1 MYKNKKVFL
10 CIVFISIAV
19 CLCYANIFNAP
30 FIFDDVFLIEE
41 IQKKS
46 LWELMLP
53 SSGLRPFYKLSFALN
68 YYWTGQD
75 TWSYHLVNI
84 LIHALNSILIFAIFA
99 ETMLLP
105 ICRKKFNKK
114 AVYFAFAAALIW
126 AVHPLNTQAVTY
138 LSQRC
143 EIMMT
148 LFYLLSWW
156 CIIKS
161 RDSKKTVYWQLSALV
176 FFVLG
181 LGSKE
186 AMISAPL
193 VIFIYDRLF
202 LSSSFKQAL
211 KKHIVFYSGI
221 FCVFLIPLSYLILVG
236 KISHYW
242 AYIFG
247 RHGVDPWQYLM
258 SQSEVVLH
266 YIKLSVIPWGLCFD
280 YDWQLPTSI
289 LSTIPALACWVII
302 FALLIDLS
310 RRNVFLAFPLWFF
323 ILNLLPRSLV
333 SSTHAAVEYRMYLP
347 LAGLV
352 IFYVIFG
359 FWLIKRFAAKNRD
372 LQKFF
377 WFITPVVIVLIFSL
391 ITISRNRVYDSKLA
405 LWKDTAQKAPHNFR
419 AWNYYGIALS
429 ENKEFDKAEE
439 CFQRALTI
447 FPGNFMALNNLANN
461 CVERGDLDNAILLY
475 YQSLK
480 SKNDR
485 KELIRKLNS
494 TTHQNLAKIFLM
506 KNDFPKAIFHYN
518 EAIRLTPQNASL
530 LYELGKIFYRIG
542 EKNVAENYFLQAL
555 ELDNKLYYVMNDIGL
570 IYLSESKFDKAEEY
584 FRKAVSIKPDFFPAK
599 LNLELIYKQ
608 RQKK

>member
-1 MYKNKKVFL
+1 MSKRNKSLMFCFVIFAL
-10 CIVFISIAV
+10 VLI
-19 CLCYANIFNAP
+19 CYGNSLFAP
-30 FIFDDVFLIEE
+30 FIFDDTFLVGEV
-41 IQKKS
+41 QHKT
-46 LWELMLP
+46 LWQLMLP
-53 SSGLRPFYKLSFALN
+53 SAGFRPFYKLSFAMN

-75 TWSYHLVNI
+75 NWSYHLVNI
-84 LIHALNSILIFAIFA
+84 LIHAMNSILIFAIFA

-105 ICRKKFNKK
+105 VFKKKVNKK
-114 AVYFAFAAALIW
+114 AIYLGFGAALIW
-126 AVHPLNTQAVTY
+126 GVHPLNTQAVTY

-156 CIIKS
+156 CIIKCY
-161 RDSKKTVYWQLSALV
+161 DSKKTVYWQLSALV

-202 LSSSFKQAL
+202 LSSSFKLAL

-221 FCVFLIPLSYLILVG
+221 FCVFLIPLSYLIFVG

-242 AYIFG
+242 AYVLG

-266 YIKLSVIPWGLCFD
+266 YIKLSVMPWGLCFD

-289 LSTIPALACWVII
+289 LSIIPVLACWVLI

-310 RRNVFLAFPLWFF
+310 RRNAFLAFPIWFF

-347 LAGLV
+347 LAGLIV
-352 IFYVIFG
+352 FYVIFG

-372 LQKFF
+372 LQKFS
-377 WFITPVVIVLIFSL
+377 WFMTTVGIVLILSI
-391 ITISRNRVYDSKLA
+391 ITIFRNRIYDSKMD
-405 LWKDTAQKAPHNFR
+405 LWKDTARKAPHNFR

-429 ENKEFDKAEE
+429 ENKEFDEAEQ

-485 KELIRKLNS
+485 KELIRKFNS
-494 TTHQNLAKIFLM
+494 TTHQNLAKIFVM
-506 KNDFPKAIFHYN
+506 KNDLPKAID
-518 EAIRLTPQNASL
+518 ELEKALSL
-530 LYELGKIFYRIG
+530 EP
-542 EKNVAENYFLQAL
+542 ENQQVQFLLKQARA
-555 ELDNKLYYVMNDIGL
+555 
-570 IYLSESKFDKAEEY
+570 KA
-584 FRKAVSIKPDFFPAK
+584 
-599 LNLELIYKQ
+599 Q
-608 RQKK
+608 